1 MTNEQLKAF
10 LAVVEHGSFR
20 AAAAAIFKTQPSLS
34 AAVKALE
41 QQFAISLFDRDNYR
55 PELTTEGKVFYRQ
68 AKLLIKQANNLEML
82 GHQLASADMPLL
94 SISLSAMCALP
105 PVLEKIKLFSTEHEK
120 MRLQINTEHLSGV
133 LEQLQLEKTNLAI
146 GPNIGLDEQYEFVQI
161 SQINMLTVAAPGYLS
176 VPSGELISHQELRS
190 KPHILISDTGSLAPF
205 DHVNVLL
212 GGQRW
217 YVNDYQMKKALLV
230 SAMGWARMPQ
240 HIIEAE
246 LKSGALISVQVEN
259 FNSQSQVPMYLI
271 KLKNQPLSSL
281 AKAFW
286 DQLSAVE

>member
-1 MTNEQLKAF
+1 MTNEQLKTF
-10 LAVVEHGSFR
+10 LAVVDHGSFR
-20 AAAAAIFKTQPSLS
+20 AAAAAIFKTQPSIS
-34 AAVKALE
+34 AAVKSLE
-41 QQFAISLFDRDNYR
+41 HQFSICLFDRSSYR

-68 AKLLIKQANNLEML
+68 AKLLIKQANRLEML

-105 PVLEKIKLFSTEHEK
+105 PVLEKIKLFSAQHAK

-133 LEQLQLEKTNLAI
+133 IEQLQLEKTDLAI

-161 SQINMLTVAAPGYLS
+161 SQINMLTVAAPGYLTAQ
-176 VPSGELISHQELRS
+176 PGELVSHHELRH

-205 DHVNVLL
+205 DHINVLL

-230 SAMGWARMPQ
+230 SAMGWARMPE
-240 HIIEAE
+240 HIVKDE
-246 LKSGALISVQVEN
+246 LQSGALVSVQVEN

-281 AKAFW
+281 AKEFW
-286 DQLSAVE
+286 DQLSAT